1 MGHLVGGSLGVVP
14 RVVQRCDAYWAT
26 APVACVALF
35 HRLRVCLDAAVP
47 LQHRGP
53 APEASEEEERETM
66 GGARHDGRE
75 SKAQEDREW
84 KKRERG
90 WEREEGSES
99 RVRRGARA
107 NGPKPGDK
115 TRKR

>member
-1 MGHLVGGSLGVVP
+1 
-14 RVVQRCDAYWAT
+14 
-26 APVACVALF
+26 
-35 HRLRVCLDAAVP
+35 
-47 LQHRGP
+47 
-53 APEASEEEERETM
+53 M
-66 GGARHDGRE
+66 GGWEDRAGGE